1 MPKTEMKNMKYTHTC
16 TLMHMCTCMCACTH
30 TLTLSLSLSYFIDS
44 LPSIPSSKSKFGN
57 TIQPINLEHSFF
69 KSIKSATKLIQG

>member
-1 MPKTEMKNMKYTHTC
+1 MPKTEMKNMKHTHTRAHSC
-16 TLMHMCTCMCACTH
+16 VCAHACVRIHTH
-30 TLTLSLSLSYFIDS
+30 SHSLSLSHFIDS
-44 LPSIPSSKSKFGN
+44 LPSIPNSKSKFGN